1 MTYQR
6 PSTGGG
12 GGAPTN
18 AEYVVLSTNGTLSNE
33 RVLTAGSG
41 ITLTDAGA
49 GSTITI
55 AATGGSGAPTGASY
69 VTLGTDGTLTAER
82 VLTAGTGIS
91 LTDAGAGS
99 TLTVA
104 TSIATT
110 IAYKSSDQ
118 TLIGTAYADVTG
130 TGLSVAANTA
140 YWFEFYILIDADA
153 VTTGIDVAV
162 NGPAS
167 PTALSYQQLY
177 WTSATATAIRGANAY
192 DNNPASTASN
202 GTAAR
207 VFEVRGIIVNGAN
220 AGTLIARAK
229 REAVGT
235 GPNVRKG
242 SFGRLTKLS

>member
-1 MTYQR
+1 MSFQR
-6 PSTGGG
+6 ASAGGG

-18 AEYVVLSTNGTLSNE
+18 AEYVVISLNGTLTNE

-41 ITLTDAGA
+41 ISVTDGGA
-49 GSTITI
+49 GGNVTI
-55 AATGGSGAPTGASY
+55 AATGTSAPTGASY
-69 VTLGTDGTLTAER
+69 LTLGTDATLTAER
-82 VLTAGTGIS
+82 VLTAGTGIT

-118 TLIGTAYADVTG
+118 TLIGTAYTDVSG
-130 TGLSVAANTA
+130 TGLSVAANTD
-140 YWFEFYILIDADA
+140 YWFEFYILVDSDA
-153 VTTGIDVAV
+153 VTTGIDISC
-162 NGPAS
+162 NGPAA
-167 PTALSYQQLY
+167 PTSVTIRHTY
-177 WTSATATAIRGANAY
+177 WTTATAIGTKGASAY
-192 DNNPASTASN
+192 DFDTANTASN

-207 VFEVRGIIVNGAN
+207 VFEVRGILRNGAN

-235 GPNVRKG
+235 GPNVRAG

>member
-1 MTYQR
+1 MSFQR
-6 PSTGGG
+6 ASAGGG

-18 AEYVVLSTNGTLSNE
+18 AEYVVISLNGTLTNE

-41 ITLTDAGA
+41 ISVTDGGA
-49 GSTITI
+49 GGNVTI
-55 AATGGSGAPTGASY
+55 AATGTSAPTGASY
-69 VTLGTDGTLTAER
+69 LTLGTDATLTAER
-82 VLTAGTGIS
+82 VLTAGTGIT

-118 TLIGTAYADVTG
+118 TLIGTTYTDVSG

-140 YWFEFYILIDADA
+140 YYFEFYILADADA

-162 NGPAS
+162 NGPAA
-167 PTALSYQQLY
+167 PTALAYQQLY
-177 WTSATATAIRGANAY
+177 WTSATATAIRGSNAY

-235 GPNVRKG
+235 GPNVRAG

>member
-1 MTYQR
+1 MKFQR
-6 PSTGGG
+6 PSAGGG

-18 AEYVVLSTNGTLSNE
+18 AEYVVLSTDGTLTNE

-41 ITLTDAGA
+41 ISVTDGGA
-49 GSTITI
+49 GGAVTI
-55 AATGGSGAPTGASY
+55 AATGTSAPTGASY
-69 VTLGTDGTLTAER
+69 LTLGTDATLTAER
-82 VLTAGTGIS
+82 VLTAGTGIT

-104 TSIATT
+104 TSTQTT

-118 TLIGTAYADVTG
+118 TLIGTAFADVTG

-140 YWFEFYILIDADA
+140 YYFEFYILIDSDA

-167 PTALSYQQLY
+167 PTALAYKQLY

-192 DNNPASTASN
+192 DNNPAATASN

-207 VFEVRGIIVNGAN
+207 VFEVTGIIVNGAN

-235 GPNVRKG
+235 GPNARAG